1 MSREVRRVPVGWQHP
16 TEPNPYWVEQRTRR
30 IRTGRPASRLH
41 EETVRFVALFG
52 DYEAARARHAEELG
66 QISRREGFEW
76 SWPLGYHLTGYH
88 DHRGVWQGAKPM
100 GFYAEDGETYR
111 EVVPL
116 DEDHL
121 QQLLIQQKTDEC
133 PDPATYMPVFE
144 IPEAERG
151 WCLYETVSEGTP
163 VTPVFGTAGQLVD
176 HLVAVG
182 EDWGQ
187 GPYRREAA
195 ERLVAT
201 GSSFG
206 SFVSLGDGRVL
217 HGARDLDQIEEAT
230 SRG

>member
-1 MSREVRRVPVGWQHP
+1 MSREVRRVPVDWHHP
-16 TEPNPYWVEQRTRR
+16 TQPNPYWRGQQASRR
-30 IRTGRPASRLH
+30 LRGRPEPKLH
-41 EETVRFVALFG
+41 APDVSFAPLFA
-52 DYEAARARHAEELG
+52 DYPAAAARHANELG
-66 QISRREGFEW
+66 QISRREGHQWE
-76 SWPLGYHLTGYH
+76 WPLGYHLTGYA
-88 DHRGVWQGAKPM
+88 DRDGVWQGAQPM

-133 PDPATYMPVFE
+133 PDPAAYLPVFDV
-144 IPEAERG
+144 PEDELG

-163 VTPVFGTAGQLVD
+163 VTPVFETAEQLVE
-176 HLVAVG
+176 HLVTNG

-187 GPYRREAA
+187 DPYRREAA
-195 ERLVAT
+195 ELLVGA

-206 SFVSLGDGRVL
+206 SFVILGDRQVL
-217 HGARDLDQIEEAT
+217 DGARDLDRIEGVT

>member
-1 MSREVRRVPVGWQHP
+1 MSREVRRVPVDWRHP
-16 TEPNPYWVEQRTRR
+16 TQPNPYWREQQSSRR
-30 IRTGRPASRLH
+30 YRGRPEPKLH
-41 EETVRFVALFG
+41 APDESFVPLFD
-52 DYEAARARHAEELG
+52 DYTAAAAQHVDELG
-66 QISRREGFEW
+66 QISRREGHEW
-76 SWPLGYHLTGYH
+76 EWPLGYHLTGYT
-88 DHRGVWQGAKPM
+88 DRDGIWNPPQPM

-121 QQLLIQQKTDEC
+121 QQLLVQQKTDEC
-133 PDPATYMPVFE
+133 PDPAAYMPVFDV
-144 IPEAERG
+144 PADDLG

-163 VTPVFGTAGQLVD
+163 VTPVFETAEELIE
-176 HLVAVG
+176 HLVLAG

-187 GPYRREAA
+187 EPYRREAA
-195 ERLVAT
+195 ERLVGT

-217 HGARDLDQIEEAT
+217 DGARDFDTIEEAT